1 VSWAREAG
9 SHLSLAPGSS
19 AGAPRAPPLES
30 SGGEQAAGLLIP
42 LFPLHTVLFPG
53 GLLPLHVFEER
64 YRLLV
69 RERRDFGVVLIRRG
83 REVGPGE
90 GEDVMAVGTVARLD
104 EVHALPDGRFYVLG
118 RGLDRF
124 RIQSLDRSRPYL
136 SAWVEMLD
144 PPPEAPRPRLLQL
157 LERYLRLR
165 GLELTDELVRELRG
179 SGRSL
184 VWTAGSLLEV
194 EPPKRQQLLETGDA
208 ALAESLLAAEAAK
221 LETIGELGGVPPR
234 RSEPN

>member
-1 VSWAREAG
+1 
-9 SHLSLAPGSS
+9 
-19 AGAPRAPPLES
+19 
-30 SGGEQAAGLLIP
+30 
-42 LFPLHTVLFPG
+42 
-53 GLLPLHVFEER
+53 
-64 YRLLV
+64 LLV
-69 RERRDFGVVLIRRG
+69 QERRDFGVVLIRRG

-90 GEDVMAVGTVARLD
+90 GEDVMAVGTVATLD

-165 GLELTDELVRELRG
+165 GLELTDELVRELRK

-194 EPPKRQQLLETGDA
+194 EPPKRQRLLETGDA
-208 ALAESLLAAEAAK
+208 ELAESLLAAEAAK